1 MQGWIPYLKK
11 CLRSAITLI
20 NNETNV
26 IIDIIRYLEN
36 RGILLN
42 GTTGKFLSQGEEL
55 LNFLGL
61 LMKVGL
67 SLRKTVFTPL
77 VKSVVMLLRLTAK
90 GLGLDAAIQM
100 KVLELE
106 ITTMIK

>member
-1 MQGWIPYLKK
+1 MPYLKK
-11 CLRSAITLI
+11 VLCSAITLI
-20 NNETNV
+20 NNEAND

-42 GTTGKFLSQGEEL
+42 RIIGKFLCQEEKL

-100 KVLELE
+100 KILELE
-106 ITTMIK
+106 MTKMII